1 MNNLKCYIVGGWVRD
16 FLCNRHCTDKDWVV
30 VGGSANDLKTLG
42 FEQVGASFPV
52 FIHPKTKEEYAL
64 ARSERKKGHGYH
76 GFEINSCSNITLKE
90 DLLRR
95 DFTINAIAY
104 DPGNRELI
112 DPYGGQD
119 DLKNKILRHVSPA
132 FIDDPLRIIRLARF
146 ATYFPEFQ
154 IDPGTK
160 VLAQNL
166 SNSGELS
173 NLSLERITQEIIKV
187 YKYSDQPYKFWVVL
201 DELNAL
207 DKIFPNW
214 NKILPHVLP
223 LLQKKITDLN
233 PSQSFSYAMAVWHQA
248 AMRMNEASP
257 QDSLKLSSYHIKL
270 INIIIK
276 AWGFREKNTPD
287 SVFVLEVIFLT
298 KALQETTL
306 IQDVWAIVGNP
317 ILKYEQV
324 SLLVKKLKSLDTSWI
339 VKIEPPAKRHLV
351 LKDFYQE
358 YIQKELNL

>member
-1 MNNLKCYIVGGWVRD
+1 MLYLGTNNLKCYIVGGWVRD

-76 GFEINSCSNITLKE
+76 GFEINSCSNITLQE

-95 DFTINAIAY
+95 DLTINAIAY
-104 DPGNRELI
+104 DPEHHQFI

-132 FIDDPLRIIRLARF
+132 FVDDPLRIIRLARF
-146 ATYFPEFQ
+146 ATYFPEFK

-160 VLAQNL
+160 VLAQDL
-166 SNSGELS
+166 SSSGELS
-173 NLSLERITQEIIKV
+173 TLSLERITQEIIKV
-187 YKYSDQPYKFWVVL
+187 YKYSDQPAKFWVVL

-207 DKIFPNW
+207 DKIFPHWSN
-214 NKILPHVLP
+214 ILPDVLP
-223 LLQKKITDLN
+223 LLRKKMPGLN
-233 PSQSFSYAMAVWHQA
+233 PSQAFSYAMAVWHQA
-248 AMRMNEASP
+248 AIRINATSP

-270 INIIIK
+270 IKII
-276 AWGFREKNTPD
+276 
-287 SVFVLEVIFLT
+287 
-298 KALQETTL
+298 
-306 IQDVWAIVGNP
+306 
-317 ILKYEQV
+317 
-324 SLLVKKLKSLDTSWI
+324 
-339 VKIEPPAKRHLV
+339 
-351 LKDFYQE
+351 
-358 YIQKELNL
+358 